1 MAEPTGLAEAF
12 EKLAKIFEES
22 KSGAIVPR
30 QEVAQKIELSPMD
43 MKLEGATNYLSW
55 SRRALLA
62 VEQKELDGH
71 LLGVVA
77 EPGDKTTVEGKRWK
91 VVNSVLI
98 GWLLNS
104 VVPPIGRSVE
114 GLSTSAA
121 IWTTLSTLYSG
132 KGNVMLIAQI
142 EGKIS
147 RLHQGDDM
155 SVMTYVA
162 ELQALWAEQDNCD
175 PLELYDAAC
184 IESGRKWIARRRVLK
199 LLEGLRGCFHGR
211 RASLLHQPLLPSIE
225 ETIAAMSQEEV
236 RLSLEHADM
245 KAVPSSTFAV
255 TERMEWSDPNKCH
268 ICGEAGH
275 WKWACPTRGRGRGYN
290 GGGTGRG
297 RSARGRG
304 GYSGTSRGQASRGR
318 GGYSGHS
325 GDQRAHMTVA
335 GDTGMS
341 KGKDADDADY
351 GDFALWAST
360 DEGATDEPDNW
371 DWHQA

>member
-1 MAEPTGLAEAF
+1 MSEPTGLAEAF
-12 EKLAKIFEES
+12 EKLAKILEES

-71 LLGVVA
+71 LLGAVA

-91 VVNSVLI
+91 VINSVLI

-155 SVMTYVA
+155 LVMAYVA
-162 ELQALWAEQDNCD
+162 ELPALWAEQDN
-175 PLELYDAAC
+175 
-184 IESGRKWIARRRVLK
+184 
-199 LLEGLRGCFHGR
+199 
-211 RASLLHQPLLPSIE
+211 
-225 ETIAAMSQEEV
+225 
-236 RLSLEHADM
+236 
-245 KAVPSSTFAV
+245 
-255 TERMEWSDPNKCH
+255 
-268 ICGEAGH
+268 
-275 WKWACPTRGRGRGYN
+275 
-290 GGGTGRG
+290 
-297 RSARGRG
+297 
-304 GYSGTSRGQASRGR
+304 
-318 GGYSGHS
+318 
-325 GDQRAHMTVA
+325 
-335 GDTGMS
+335 
-341 KGKDADDADY
+341 
-351 GDFALWAST
+351 
-360 DEGATDEPDNW
+360 
-371 DWHQA
+371 

>member
-1 MAEPTGLAEAF
+1 M
-12 EKLAKIFEES
+12 
-22 KSGAIVPR
+22 
-30 QEVAQKIELSPMD
+30 
-43 MKLEGATNYLSW
+43 
-55 SRRALLA
+55 
-62 VEQKELDGH
+62 
-71 LLGVVA
+71 
-77 EPGDKTTVEGKRWK
+77 
-91 VVNSVLI
+91 
-98 GWLLNS
+98 
-104 VVPPIGRSVE
+104 
-114 GLSTSAA
+114 
-121 IWTTLSTLYSG
+121 
-132 KGNVMLIAQI
+132 
-142 EGKIS
+142 
-147 RLHQGDDM
+147 
-155 SVMTYVA
+155 
-162 ELQALWAEQDNCD
+162 WAEQDNCD

-268 ICGEAGH
+268 ICGEVGH
-275 WKWACPTRGRGRGYN
+275 WKWACPTRGRGREYN

-304 GYSGTSRGQASRGR
+304 GYSGTSRGQASMGR
-318 GGYSGHS
+318 GGYSGHLW
-325 GDQRAHMTVA
+325 DQRAHMTVA
-335 GDTGMS
+335 GDTGTS

-360 DEGATDEPDNW
+360 DEGNPE
-371 DWHQA
+371 QASLASNGSAPEWVLDSGASKHVASKSCVFESYTKHPPSHTGTMQTADGTNQPVIGVGTVKCTPTISLSSVLHVPAFPVNLVSFSALIDQIDCRVILDKFGCVI